1 MSLEKKLKLTKKQK
15 ELYNNLEEDL
25 KKAREK
31 TYKLTEQAIKDGKT
45 VTLDFDK
52 TIMVPIG
59 AYFRE
64 YLIEALNH
72 LFTTEDED
80 KTMVVL
86 SHIKEGF
93 KNVPKDKDG
102 DPIHDPYMNA
112 CWTLITLISGINE
125 HAAMQ
130 GHTIVTDK
138 PVDETMSE
146 FIGSF
151 VAGNEEETKAAFN
164 NTQNAYKDKVEKYTD
179 DNKESA
185 YDGEKEGQT
194 SSED

>member
-80 KTMVVL
+80 
-86 SHIKEGF
+86 
-93 KNVPKDKDG
+93 G

-151 VAGNEEETKAAFN
+151 VAGNEEETKAAFD